1 MPTAVNDA
9 MIAQTIQLALTPVF
23 VLVAIGNIMNILS
36 TRMGRV
42 VDRARVLQGLFTET
56 EGDGHDL
63 VVREIRMCNNR
74 ILIIGRAMRLLVS
87 SALSIGLTV
96 ALLFFEGF
104 AHTGGLNAAAAITFI
119 LAIAL
124 LMLALLLFLRETR
137 EATEALRI
145 PENYLELHR
154 NL

>member
-42 VDRARVLQGLFTET
+42 VDRARTLQGLFTET
-56 EGDGHDL
+56 EGEEHDL
-63 VVREIRMCNNR
+63 VVREIRMANNR

-104 AHTGGLNAAAAITFI
+104 AHSGLNAAAAITFI
-119 LAIAL
+119 LAISL

-145 PENYLELHR
+145 PETYLELHR
-154 NL
+154 RL

>member
-1 MPTAVNDA
+1 MPAVETDA
-9 MIAQTIQLALTPVF
+9 MIVQTIQLALAPVF

-36 TRMGRV
+36 TRLGRV
-42 VDRARVLQGLFTET
+42 VDRARVLQGRFTET
-56 EGDGHDL
+56 EGEEHDL
-63 VVREIRMCNNR
+63 VVREIRMSNNR

-87 SALSIGLTV
+87 SALAIGLTV
-96 ALLFFEGF
+96 ALLFIEGF
-104 AHTGGLNAAAAITFI
+104 AHAGFNAAAAITFM

-137 EATEALRI
+137 QATEALRI
-145 PENYLELHR
+145 PESYLELHR